1 MGGGQDCYIGIDIT
15 GVGSYR
21 DMLQRKVLGGDEFLS
36 ITSSAGNIWD
46 ALSDTPGEAENLRL
60 RSQLL
65 CHINEHI
72 NSRGWSQ
79 KTAAENL
86 RLTQPRVSDLVTGK
100 ISKFSLDAL
109 VNIGAQIGVRL
120 KVATEV
126 EEP

>member
-1 MGGGQDCYIGIDIT
+1 MGEDRDFYIGIDIA
-15 GVGSYR
+15 GVGSYI
-21 DMLQRKVLGGDEFLS
+21 DMLQGKVLGGDEFLS
-36 ITSSAGNIWD
+36 ITSSAGNVWD
-46 ALSDTPGEAENLRL
+46 ALSDTPGEAENMRL

-86 RLTQPRVSDLVTGK
+86 RLTQPRVSDVVTGK

-109 VNIGAQIGVRL
+109 VNIGAQVGVRL
-120 KVATEV
+120 TVATEV

>member
-1 MGGGQDCYIGIDIT
+1 MST
-15 GVGSYR
+15 
-21 DMLQRKVLGGDEFLS
+21 
-36 ITSSAGNIWD
+36 TSSAGNVWD

-65 CHINEHI
+65 CRINEHI
-72 NSRGWSQ
+72 TSCGWSQ
-79 KTAAENL
+79 KTTAESL
-86 RLTQPRVSDLVTGK
+86 GLTQPRVSDVVTGK

-109 VNIGAQIGVRL
+109 VNIGAQVSVRL